1 MIITPDET
9 WRWSFDERRQSLVL
23 DLNDNMQFASV
34 IPTKQLTVKSSFAED
49 FSVDDSSYYYH
60 FLECLGEFPFS
71 DPERVQI
78 VLNAIAAIRYVK
90 PLVCQS
96 WFYKDVGLVDEAPEL
111 GEVFSIITEHTYG
124 DVMVISPGDNASLC
138 IVISRS
144 IKLDSD
150 KTLLQCSICKLMN
163 AKLLPYQAAVR
174 YLSKM
179 A

>member
-1 MIITPDET
+1 MIITPDES
-9 WRWSFDERRQSLVL
+9 WRWGFDEQRQCLLL
-23 DLNDNMQFASV
+23 DLHDDMQFVSA
-34 IPTKQLTVKSSFAED
+34 IPVKQLAQKSSFNEE

-78 VLNAIAAIRYVK
+78 VLNAIAAIKYVK

-96 WFYKDVGLVDEAPEL
+96 WLYKDVCIVDEAPEL
-111 GEVFSIITEHTYG
+111 GEVFSLVTEQSYG
-124 DVMVISPGDNASLC
+124 DVMVISPGENASLC
-138 IVISRS
+138 IVISRD
-144 IKLDSD
+144 IQLDEEKSH
-150 KTLLQCSICKLMN
+150 QQNVIVKLMN
-163 AKLLPYQAAVR
+163 SKLLPYQAAVG